1 MKKLTA
7 LLLAGVMIF
16 SLGACQGEE
25 SQGKNQQG
33 TADTQADKGLEVMG
47 DNVKYDPNHQI
58 GRAHV

>member
-25 SQGKNQQG
+25 SRGKDQQG

-47 DNVKYDPNHQI
+47 DNVKL
-58 GRAHV
+58 